1 MRLPPLRNRLRTT
14 ESGATLVEW
23 ALIVALIALG
33 YSVASSMLGTAVLWA
48 VAPRP

>member
-1 MRLPPLRNRLRTT
+1 MRLPSLRNRLRTT
-14 ESGATLVEW
+14 DSGATLVEY
-23 ALIVALIALG
+23 ALLVALIALG